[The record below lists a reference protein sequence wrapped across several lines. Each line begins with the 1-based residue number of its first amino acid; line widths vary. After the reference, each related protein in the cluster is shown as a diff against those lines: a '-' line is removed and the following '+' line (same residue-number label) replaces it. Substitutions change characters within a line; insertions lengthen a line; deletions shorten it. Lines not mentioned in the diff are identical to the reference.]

1 MPLLTTTIG
10 AYPKPDYLPVP
21 DWFRAEGGPSTT
33 APTAGY
39 LEAVE
44 AMGAE
49 AEALFSRAVK
59 EAVEDQV
66 GCGIDLPTDGEI
78 RRENYIHYHC
88 RHLTGFDFEH
98 LKPVMTRGHL
108 PANLPTVAGPIEP
121 RDVGFLAA
129 DWHLAQS
136 FTDRPVKITMPGPM
150 TIADTTANDYYS
162 DPKQQGDDLA
172 DALNAEALAL
182 AEAGCRWIQV
192 DGRLFARKAE
202 PALDYGIADL
212 DRCFHGLPPE
222 VNRVMHMCCGYPG
235 KLDEADFPK
244 ADRGTYFK
252 LAEAVDATSL
262 DAVSIEDA
270 YEHNDLRLLELFRRT
285 KVIFGA
291 VGIATSRQEPVEEIR
306 TRLQEALQHI
316 EPARLIAAPDCGLGL
331 LGRELS
337 LVKLKN
343 LSAAAKSI

>member
-10 AYPKPDYLPVP
+10 AYPEPDYLPVP
-21 DWFRAEGGPSTT
+21 DWFRADMGPSTT
-33 APTAGY
+33 SPTAGY

-49 AEALFSRAVK
+49 AEVLFSRAVK

-66 GCGIDLPTDGEI
+66 DCGIDLPTDGEI

-88 RHLTGFDFEH
+88 RHLAGFDFEH
-98 LKPVMTRGHL
+98 LKPVLTRGHL
-108 PANLPTVAGPIEP
+108 PADLPTITAPVTA
-121 RDVGFLAA
+121 RDIGFLAA
-129 DWHLAQS
+129 DWRLAQS
-136 FTDRPVKITMPGPM
+136 FTSQPVKITMPGPM
-150 TIADTTANDYYS
+150 TIADTTANEYYG
-162 DPKQQGDDLA
+162 DPRQQGDDLA
-172 DALNAEALAL
+172 DALNAEVLAL
-182 AEAGCRWIQV
+182 AEAGCRWIQIDEPV
-192 DGRLFARKAE
+192 FARKPE
-202 PALDYGIADL
+202 QALDYGIEDL
-212 DRCFHGLPPE
+212 ERCFHGLPKG

-291 VGIATSRQEPVEEIR
+291 VGIATSRHEPVEEIR
-306 TRLQEALQHI
+306 ARLQEALEHI
-316 EPARLIAAPDCGLGL
+316 EAERLIAAPDCGLGL

-343 LSAAAKSI
+343 LSAAAKSL